1 MVYTKKFRVRFH
13 LANSSDPPPKKNNTP
28 PMQALLHRGCFF
40 LLKVSAGSKVYSTT
54 MLSTTRTSVFSSTF
68 WPIA

>member
-1 MVYTKKFRVRFH
+1 
-13 LANSSDPPPKKNNTP
+13 
-28 PMQALLHRGCFF
+28 MQVLLHRGCFF

-68 WPIA
+68 WPMA